1 MFQRLKKTRNLRSPI
16 YGFYAADA
24 KIVDRDTQTAKDV
37 PHEAWKCE
45 LCGKNVYR
53 NLTSKDKSSG
63 HGLRLH
69 AEKCF
74 GVEAVKA
81 AFEGADLKATR
92 EMVKKAGKK
101 KQGVLTSML
110 QGIIAKGKEI
120 YATMPLSNAE
130 TRISV
135 PSTSLQTAAFKKLMK
150 TGRPGTYIP
159 HPTTVSRDAKI
170 LFAKTRRRLAKKFKG
185 LKSRVHIVLDAWTSP
200 NHKAFVAYKA
210 HWEEDGH
217 LVSTVLDFRELP
229 QVRLTKVHV

>member
-1 MFQRLKKTRNLRSPI
+1 
-16 YGFYAADA
+16 
-24 KIVDRDTQTAKDV
+24 
-37 PHEAWKCE
+37 
-45 LCGKNVYR
+45 CGKNVYR

-81 AFEGADLKATR
+81 AFEGADLQATR

-130 TRISV
+130 TRAECARWCAENFRPFNV
-135 PSTSLQTAAFKKLMK
+135 VADRAFKKLMK

-159 HPTTVSRDAKI
+159 HPTTVSRDTKI

-200 NHKAFVAYKA
+200 NH
-210 HWEEDGH
+210 
-217 LVSTVLDFRELP
+217 
-229 QVRLTKVHV
+229 